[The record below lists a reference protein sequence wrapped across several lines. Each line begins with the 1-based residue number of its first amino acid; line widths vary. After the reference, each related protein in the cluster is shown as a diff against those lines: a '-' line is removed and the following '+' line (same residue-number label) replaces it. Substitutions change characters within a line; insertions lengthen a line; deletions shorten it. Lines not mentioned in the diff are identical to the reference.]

1 MSLNQH
7 PHLRTILEDL
17 YQHDPALRKKEA
29 ELIPLVE
36 QILTLRPS
44 ASPSPTFRKLLRT
57 QLLETQSQPS
67 SSSTAQSPSL
77 LERMTSVFQFKYL
90 AVPVSALAIVAI
102 AVTTL
107 PAFRNGASPLSPE
120 TPSFSLFTSGSVQ
133 PANTRQAFG
142 SLAGV
147 FQGGQ
152 GGNGAP
158 TANNPVSA
166 LSMSADGMGKRM
178 ATSLIAPSEDLT
190 NYKYVYNG
198 ELPTWSTDLA
208 VYKRTKG
215 TTQNSAL
222 VQALAKSTQGL
233 VDLEK
238 LNNLALQSF
247 TLSQNA
253 RYGYSVNVDLVE
265 SNITINQNY
274 REWPHPE
281 AACKDEACFQRL
293 RLAEGDVP
301 ADAELIRIANNFLR
315 DYGISTEQYGEPQ
328 VNSNWRLMYA
338 RTADKSMFYIPDI
351 LTVVYPVSIEGNTTY
366 DEGGFPHGLM
376 VNVSLREKRVESV
389 SNLTTNNYE
398 SSSYAA
404 ETDQTR
410 IRSIVEKGGLYGF
423 AFPEAKKTVE
433 VELQNPQIILQKVWM
448 PTQPGESSNEL
459 LIPTL
464 RFEVKDAP
472 ENSYLSTYVFVPLVK
487 EVLDQRPGDVRI
499 LM

>member
-1 MSLNQH
+1 MSPNPH

-17 YQHDPALRKKEA
+17 YQHDPALRNTEA
-29 ELIPLVE
+29 ELLPLVE
-36 QILTLRPS
+36 QLLALRPS
-44 ASPSPTFRKLLRT
+44 ASPSPSFRQLLRT
-57 QLLETQSQPS
+57 QLSETHSRQLSPS
-67 SSSTAQSPSL
+67 HSSTLFQ
-77 LERMTSVFQFKYL
+77 RMTSAFQFKYL

-107 PAFRNGASPLSPE
+107 SAFRNGTSPLSPQ

-142 SLAGV
+142 SLASA

-152 GGNGAP
+152 GGTGARP

-166 LSMSADGMGKRM
+166 LSISADGMGKRI

-198 ELPTWSTDLA
+198 ELPTWNADLT

-215 TTQNSAL
+215 ATQNSAL

-247 TLSQNA
+247 TLSQNT

-265 SNITINQNY
+265 SNVTISQNY

-301 ADAELIRIANNFLR
+301 ADTELIRIANDFLR
-315 DYGISTEQYGEPQ
+315 DYGISTERYGEPQ
-328 VNSNWRLMYA
+328 VNSNWRVMYA
-338 RTADKSMFYIPDI
+338 RTTDKSMFYIPDI
-351 LTVVYPVSIEGNTTY
+351 LTVVYPVSIDGNTTY

-376 VNVSLREKRVESV
+376 VNISLREKRVESV

-398 SSSYAA
+398 SSSYTA

-433 VELQNPQIILQKVWM
+433 VELQNPQIVLQKVWM
-448 PTQPGESSNEL
+448 PTQPGEPMNEL

-472 ENSYLSTYVFVPLVK
+472 ENSYLSNYVFVPLVK
-487 EVLDQRPGDVRI
+487 EVLDQRQGDVRI
-499 LM
+499 MM